1 MPIKTYDPYYMIEF
15 ELQTKISNLEN
26 LARKQGYSYNKSKL
40 KRDMQNASLLS
51 KKDSSESERAKALFN
66 ILVEL
71 EEQMF
76 GEQKTYLDIDRKKK
90 ITKSKIKRKPK
101 KGCGCK

>member
-1 MPIKTYDPYYMIEF
+1 MEAAFVDTVSTI
-15 ELQTKISNLEN
+15 N
-26 LARKQGYSYNKSKL
+26 
-40 KRDMQNASLLS
+40 
-51 KKDSSESERAKALFN
+51 FN

-76 GEQKTYLDIDRKKK
+76 GEQKTYLHSYEKSYLGIDRKKK
-90 ITKSKIKRKPK
+90 TTKSKIKRKPK